1 MHTSIIIPSCDL
13 ISIFGIP
20 VCEYCYCNRKSSQ
33 FELMY
38 FFKSVYPE
46 NEVVS
51 MGSGEATGGEGTG
64 IKKTGEWCRNRDGK
78 QGCRKKKQDNRIGK
92 GTESSKW

>member
-64 IKKTGEWCRNRDGK
+64 IKKNRGVVQK
-78 QGCRKKKQDNRIGK
+78 QGWETGVQEEETG
-92 GTESSKW
+92 